1 MTDTTP
7 KAFLDELYE
16 KISSVIGGT
25 SEDQYL
31 CLTLP
36 GTIINSKDFEYNDT
50 DENVE
55 KPAHVKANESRLV
68 NKLFDA
74 CFVAG
79 GDNGKLLP
87 NQYKTALSMLSPQLN
102 RELYELKS
110 RLREVL
116 MTPYPYD
123 FGEGIVNNMTMEQV
137 FYRLYNDYVE
147 AKSKWNK
154 EQLDMKEKLEKEII
168 DKVARHDK
176 YLEWYGTVAE
186 SARVNLD
193 EKLGK
198 VLGVFSPTDM
208 NIINAILNCGVGG
221 EIEQARSTLSMVEE
235 LSPDGGYVYPVNL
248 QPSNWFK
255 LLKSSF
261 TGVDLLESP
270 AALSQKLRTLQLQR
284 KNILGQ
290 ITKLTSTIPSD
301 EDMAE
306 VKQKLAEANKAYK
319 DKVEACVIK
328 NIDGSVNVV
337 NAIVD
342 MCLEDE
348 NGNQKEPDGDTIER
362 VVNKEAKAGKK
373 VKKED
378 VEKLVEEIGK
388 SGKECMKA
396 QSAAVAAGEAC
407 VTAALDWCTKN
418 NRTQLRELLAPLKE
432 NLATLNEDIEEL
444 KMQIQIARSVSEK
457 TDTADQSEEN
467 AADVLPNKS
476 DDYFTQII
484 INTTASALSTSSS
497 RQASSSSSQTS
508 ASFFLGGYSS
518 SSSHSESSESMSEEA
533 SHMNIQIGM
542 NIAKVS
548 IERPWFNPGIFHL
561 TGEMFN
567 FSDQRI
573 APESEVSLSEGEA
586 DKIRERFS
594 AMNKSI
600 LPAFP
605 VAFVI
610 AKDVSIKFTS
620 DTAISS
626 SFAESVEDKASKGG
640 GFLCFSTNSASASS
654 KSNSSAVAN
663 SNANS
668 VTVRFTAPQILGYFM
683 QAVPADKSKH
693 INDSNVKDFSIIGF
707 ISDFKRLMSD
717 IVDKNKN
724 ADKIE
729 KADEQGV

>member
-1 MTDTTP
+1 MPENTNT
-7 KAFLDELYE
+7 KKSFLDELYE

-25 SEDQYL
+25 DENQYL

-36 GTIINSKDFEYNDT
+36 GTVINAKDYEYNDT

-55 KPAHVKANESRLV
+55 KPAHVRANESRLV

-74 CFVAG
+74 SFVTA

-123 FGEGIVNNMTMEQV
+123 FGNGTVNNMTMEQV

-147 AKSKWNK
+147 AKAKWNK
-154 EQLDMKEKLEKEII
+154 DQLDMKEKLEKEII

-176 YLEWYGTVAE
+176 YLDWYGTVAE
-186 SARVNLD
+186 AARVNLD

-198 VLGVFSPTDM
+198 VLSVFSPTDM

-221 EIEQARSTLSMVEE
+221 EIEQARSKLSMVEE

-290 ITKLTSTIPSD
+290 ITKLTANIPSD

-306 VKQKLAEANKAYK
+306 VKQKLAEANKNYK
-319 DKVEACVIK
+319 DKVEACTEASIK
-328 NIDGSVNVV
+328 GSVNIV

-342 MCLEDE
+342 MCLKEED
-348 NGNQKEPDGDTIER
+348 GSQKEPDKETVER
-362 VVNKEAKAGKK
+362 VVNKEAKDGKK
-373 VKKED
+373 INKDD
-378 VEKLVEEIGK
+378 VEKLVGKIGE
-388 SGKECMKA
+388 SGKDCMKA
-396 QSAAVAAGEAC
+396 QSDAVAAGEAC
-407 VTAALDWCTKN
+407 VTAAIDWCTKN
-418 NRTQLRELLAPLKE
+418 NSLKLKELLTPLNE
-432 NLATLNEDIEEL
+432 NLKTLNEDIEEL
-444 KMQIQIARSVSEK
+444 RMQIQIARSVSEK
-457 TDTADQSEEN
+457 TDAVDQSEEN

-484 INTTASALSTSSS
+484 INTTASALSESSS
-497 RQASSSSSQTS
+497 RQASSSSSQTN

-518 SSSHSESSESMSEEA
+518 SSSHSESSDSMSQEA

-548 IERPWFNPGIFHL
+548 IERPWFNPGIFQL
-561 TGEMFN
+561 TGDMFS
-567 FSDQRI
+567 FSEQRI
-573 APESEVSLSEGEA
+573 APESDVSLSQGEV

-594 AMNKSI
+594 DMNKSI

-654 KSNSSAVAN
+654 KSSSSAVAN

-693 INDSNVKDFSIIGF
+693 INESAVNDISIISF
-707 ISDFKRLMSD
+707 VSDFRRLMND
-717 IVDKNKN
+717 IVNKNKN
-724 ADKIE
+724 VDTNM
-729 KADEQGV
+729 Q